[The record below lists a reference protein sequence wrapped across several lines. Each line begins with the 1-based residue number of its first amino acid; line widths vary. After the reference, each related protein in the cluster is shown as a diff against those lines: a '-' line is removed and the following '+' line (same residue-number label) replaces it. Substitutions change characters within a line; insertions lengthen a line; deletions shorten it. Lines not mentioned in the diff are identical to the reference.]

1 MSILLNNQFDPSS
14 GWQAAL
20 SKELPTMTIASYPDV
35 PDTAA
40 IHYGVVW
47 GHPFGDLK
55 RYPNLRAVFSLGAGM
70 EHLLNDPELPDVPLI
85 SLGDPA
91 MSQDMAN
98 YSLYWVIEFHRHMQ
112 HYRAEQVRLNW
123 NRLETPPTNEFNV
136 LVLGLGRIGQHV
148 AELIQH
154 AGFNVTAWDFK
165 EKTAEN
171 LTTASGSDALSEI
184 LPSTHVV
191 ISCLAMNER
200 SHQLINADFL
210 AQLPMGSHVV
220 NISRGGVIDENALL
234 DALDSDRLNGAALD
248 VFSVEPLPA
257 EHRLWSHPK
266 VNVTPHMAGPTH
278 ISSAAAVIAENIRRM
293 ERGEQPEP
301 IFDRSRG
308 IQAAVPTNKDR

>member
-1 MSILLNNQFDPSS
+1 MSILLNNQFDQNS
-14 GWQAAL
+14 GWREAL
-20 SKELPTMTIASYPDV
+20 SKELPELNITCYPDMS
-35 PDTAA
+35 DAAA

-55 RYPNLRAVFSLGAGM
+55 RYPNLRAIFSLGAGM
-70 EHLLNDPELPDVPLI
+70 EHLLNDPELPEVPLI

-98 YSLYWVIEFHRHMQ
+98 YALYWVIDFHRHMQ
-112 HYRAEQVRLNW
+112 HYRAEQMRQQW
-123 NRLETPPTNEFNV
+123 NRLETPPTNDFNV

-148 AELIQH
+148 AELIQQ
-154 AGFNVTAWDFK
+154 AGFNVTGWDFK
-165 EKTAEN
+165 SKTAAA
-171 LTTASGSDALSEI
+171 LSTVSGNDALSEL
-184 LPSTHVV
+184 LPSTNVV
-191 ISCLAMNER
+191 ISCLALNER

-220 NISRGGVIDENALL
+220 NISRGGVIDEDALL

-248 VFSVEPLPA
+248 VFSIEPLPS
-257 EHRLWSHPK
+257 EHRLWTHSK

-278 ISSAAAVIAENIRRM
+278 ISSAASVIAENIRRM

-308 IQAAVPTNKDR
+308 VQAAAMQDKNT

>member
-1 MSILLNNQFDPSS
+1 MSILLNNQFDQNT

-20 SKELPTMTIASYPDV
+20 SKELPALTIASYPDV
-35 PDTAA
+35 PDASA

-55 RYPNLRAVFSLGAGM
+55 RYPNLRAIFSLGAGM

-98 YSLYWVIEFHRHMQ
+98 YALYWVIDFHRHMQ
-112 HYRAEQVRLNW
+112 HYRVEQARPQW
-123 NRLETPPTNEFNV
+123 HRLETPPTNDFNV
-136 LVLGLGRIGQHV
+136 VVLGLGRIGQHV
-148 AELIQH
+148 AELIQQ

-165 EKTAEN
+165 PKTSET
-171 LTTASGSDALSEI
+171 LTTAAGLDALSEL
-184 LPSTHVV
+184 LPTSDVV
-191 ISCLAMNER
+191 ISCLALNER

-210 AQLPMGSHVV
+210 AQLPMGGHVV

-234 DALDSDRLNGAALD
+234 DALDRGRLSAVALD
-248 VFSVEPLPA
+248 VFSVEPLPT
-257 EHRLWSHPK
+257 EHRLWTHAK

-278 ISSAAAVIAENIRRM
+278 ISSAASVIAGNIRRM

-308 IQAAVPTNKDR
+308 VQATGLLDENI